1 VSRRELPLFSPA
13 IAIQNDRDK
22 IFDRCIYIYIF
33 LFYFKKRRMTGEVL
47 HLVRGENQILRL
59 LFIGALLRQLLG
71 LAILHG
77 TFDLS
82 PDAATGTCR

>member
-1 VSRRELPLFSPA
+1 MSRRELPLFSPA

-22 IFDRCIYIYIF
+22 IFDRCIYIF

-47 HLVRGENQILRL
+47 HLVRGEIQILRL

>member
-1 VSRRELPLFSPA
+1 MTVTKYL
-13 IAIQNDRDK
+13 IDV
-22 IFDRCIYIYIF
+22 YIF
-33 LFYFKKRRMTGEVL
+33 FFYFYFKKRRMTGEVL

>member
-1 VSRRELPLFSPA
+1 
-13 IAIQNDRDK
+13 
-22 IFDRCIYIYIF
+22 
-33 LFYFKKRRMTGEVL
+33 MTGEVL
-47 HLVRGENQILRL
+47 RLVRGENQILRL

-77 TFDLS
+77 AFDLS